1 MNAQVNVPRIL
12 QAMKAKGWGVQ
23 ATCAFAGVNNKTLKK
38 ILDGEVPK
46 RLDAFYRLIDGLNI
60 PISEA
65 VLSHGGTYQKTEG
78 PRLRVVSGG
87 RSKDSEPS
95 HH

>member
-23 ATCAFAGVNNKTLKK
+23 ATCAFVGVNNKTLKK
-38 ILDGEVPK
+38 ILDGKVPT
-46 RLDAFYRLIDGLNI
+46 RLDAFYRLIDGLNV

-65 VLSHGGTYQKTEG
+65 VINHGGAYQKTEG

-87 RSKDSEPS
+87 RSNDP
-95 HH
+95 